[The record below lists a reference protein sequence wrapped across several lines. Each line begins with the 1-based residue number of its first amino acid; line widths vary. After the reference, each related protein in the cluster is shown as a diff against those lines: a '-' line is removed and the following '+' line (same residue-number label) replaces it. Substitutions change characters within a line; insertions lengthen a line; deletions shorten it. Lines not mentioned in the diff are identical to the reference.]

1 MSSATYANVN
11 FGNQNANPLPKG
23 FSAGE
28 IDWSKVKALAPLE
41 ACQVSLIP
49 PSADV
54 SIKNN
59 TISFT
64 AENPFGDSSFGTITS
79 TGSHIA
85 IDEKGT
91 VKIKAASPVA
101 EDLTCGR
108 VEVEA
113 QSNLRLNV
121 GTSLA
126 INVNTTGQHDEEGA
140 ISNSS
145 TQSVD
150 DKRYP
155 AFSINV
161 SNGGLDIE
169 CADGD
174 IHFSGKNIVFNAAE
188 TLTLNATRA
197 VNILAGFE
205 GTEVF
210 AKAAAGLFGFE
221 LPASG
226 GGEVVIKAGKF
237 VNDANVSESSASKTS
252 EKTGGAKI
260 QETGSSM
267 STTSL
272 RQAGDLN
279 LSTSGNVWLAA
290 GQKMRI
296 EAQGTVVNSTG
307 PAVPPVWGVSQQEAL
322 VITANKNSTPLDTAM
337 KIEVDNGDF
346 VTKVSKIGD
355 IGIITETGLIG
366 VLAGAGKAAAFT
378 GNPGDL
384 VFKSYKGNI
393 DGEAALQVG
402 FLGGNAAGIG
412 VGKAGVAKDFIAAF
426 KPGFGYDKGT
436 GGVTMKTSTGIASVL
451 GKLQAGMGIGEN
463 PGASTNFLAF
473 NPSGALLKITGPF
486 TNSITGAVTTQI
498 TGANTFNVTGANTSN
513 VTGANTANVTGLIAN
528 KSQTGVTIDSPGNV
542 TIKADGSVNITAK
555 TTVRID
561 GPSGI
566 FLN

>member
-1 MSSATYANVN
+1 MASATYANVN
-11 FGNQNANPLPKG
+11 YGNQNASPLPSG
-23 FSAGE
+23 FTVGAT
-28 IDWSKVKALAPLE
+28 DWSKTKALAPLK

-54 SIKNN
+54 SIRNN

-85 IDEKGT
+85 VDEKGT

-108 VEVEA
+108 VEIES
-113 QSNLRLNV
+113 QSNVRLNV

-126 INVNTTGQHDEEGA
+126 INVNASGQHDEEGD

-145 TQSVD
+145 TQSVEK
-150 DKRYP
+150 KRYP

-169 CADGD
+169 CANGD

-205 GTEVF
+205 ATEVF

-237 VNDANVSESSASKTS
+237 VNDANVSESSSSKVS

-260 QETGSSM
+260 QETGSSL

-296 EAQGTVVNSTG
+296 EAQGTVVNPTG
-307 PAVPPVWGVSQQEAL
+307 PAVPPVWGVSQLEAL
-322 VITANKNSTPLDTAM
+322 VITANKNNTPLPTAM

-346 VTKVSKIGD
+346 ITKVSKIGD
-355 IGIITETGLIG
+355 YGVVTDTGLIG
-366 VLAGAGKAAAFT
+366 LLAGAGTAATYT
-378 GNPGDL
+378 GNPGDI

-393 DGEAALQVG
+393 DGEASLQVG
-402 FLGGNAAGIG
+402 FLGGTAAGIG
-412 VGKAGVAKDFIAAF
+412 VGKAGVATDFIAAY
-426 KPGFGYDKGT
+426 KPGFGYDKGL

-451 GKLQAGMGIGEN
+451 GKLQAGIGIGET
-463 PGASTNFLAF
+463 PQASTNFLAF
-473 NPSGALLKITGPF
+473 NPSGALLNITGPL
-486 TNSITGAVTTQI
+486 TSNITGATTIAATGAVTTQI
-498 TGANTFNVTGANTSN
+498 TGSNIINVTGSNTSN
-513 VTGANTANVTGLIAN
+513 VTGANIRNVTGLVAD
-528 KSQTGVTIDSPGNV
+528 KSQTGVTIESPGSV
-542 TIKADGSVNITAK
+542 TIKAA
-555 TTVRID
+555 TTVTIT

>member
-1 MSSATYANVN
+1 MSSETYANVKY
-11 FGNQNANPLPKG
+11 GNQNASPLPSG
-23 FSAGE
+23 FTAGD
-28 IDWSKVKALAPLE
+28 IDWSKTKALAPLE

-54 SIKNN
+54 SIRNN

-64 AENPFGDSSFGTITS
+64 AENPYGDSSCGTITS

-91 VKIKAASPVA
+91 VKIKAASPVS

-108 VEVEA
+108 VEVES
-113 QSNLRLNV
+113 QTNLRLNV

-126 INVNTTGQHDEEGA
+126 INVNTSGQHDEEGK

-150 DKRYP
+150 EKRYP

-237 VNDANVSESSASKTS
+237 VNDANVSESSSSKTS

-272 RQAGDLN
+272 RNAGDLN

-296 EAQGTVVNSTG
+296 EAQGTITNPTG

-322 VITANKNSTPLDTAM
+322 VIAVNKNNTPLNTAM

-355 IGIITETGLIG
+355 YAVVTDTGLLAL
-366 VLAGAGKAAAFT
+366 LAGAGTATTYT
-378 GNPGDL
+378 GNAGDL
-384 VFKSYKGNI
+384 ILKSYKGNI
-393 DGEAALQVG
+393 EGDAALRAG
-402 FLGGNAAGIG
+402 FIAGNVAEMG
-412 VGKAGVAKDFIAAF
+412 VGKAGTATDYISAY
-426 KPGFGYDKGT
+426 KPGFGFDKGS
-436 GGVTMKTSTGIASVL
+436 GGVTMKTSTGIAAVL
-451 GKLQAGMGIGEN
+451 GKLQAGIGIGET
-463 PGASTNFLAF
+463 PQASTNFLAF
-473 NPSGALLKITGPF
+473 NPSGALLNITGPL
-486 TNSITGAVTTQI
+486 TSSITGATTIAATGAVTTQI
-498 TGANTFNVTGANTSN
+498 TGANTINVTGANTSN
-513 VTGANTANVTGLIAN
+513 VTGANIRNVTGLVAD
-528 KSQTGVTIDSPGNV
+528 KSQTGVTIESPGSI
-542 TIKADGSVNITAK
+542 TIKASTKVDI
-555 TTVRID
+555 I

>member
-1 MSSATYANVN
+1 MSSVSYSDVKI
-11 FGNQNANPLPKG
+11 GDPSSSPLPSG
-23 FSAGE
+23 FAIGPT
-28 IDWSKVKALAPLE
+28 DWSKTKALAPLE

-64 AENPFGDSSFGTITS
+64 AETPYGDSSFGTITS

-85 IDEKGT
+85 VDEKGT
-91 VKIKAASPVA
+91 VKIKASSPVA

-108 VEVEA
+108 VEVES
-113 QSNLRLNV
+113 QTNFRLNV
-121 GTSLA
+121 GTCFA
-126 INVNTTGQHDEEGA
+126 INVNTSGQHDEEGDV
-140 ISNSS
+140 SNSS

-150 DKRYP
+150 KKRYP

-161 SNGGLDIE
+161 SNGGLDVE
-169 CADGD
+169 CANGD

-205 GTEVF
+205 GKEIF

-237 VNDANVSESSASKTS
+237 VNDSNVSSTSASKIS
-252 EKTGGAKI
+252 EKAGGAKI

-267 STTSL
+267 GTTSL

-279 LSTSGNVWLAA
+279 LSTTGNVWLAS

-296 EAQGTVVNSTG
+296 EAQGMVTNTTG
-307 PAVPPVWGVSQQEAL
+307 PAIPPVWGASQQEAL
-322 VITANKNSTPLDTAM
+322 VIAVNKNNTPLNTAM
-337 KIEVDNGDF
+337 TIEVDNGDF
-346 VTKVSKIGD
+346 NTKVSKIGD
-355 IGIITETGLIG
+355 FSVITETGSIG
-366 VLAGAGKAAAFT
+366 VLAGAGKASTFT

-384 VFKSYKGNI
+384 ILKSYKGNI
-393 DGEAALQVG
+393 TGEAALQVG
-402 FLGGNAAGIG
+402 FLGGTAAGIG
-412 VGKAGVAKDFIAAF
+412 VGKNGVAEDFVAAY
-426 KPGFGYDKGT
+426 KPGFGYDKGS

-451 GKLQAGMGIGEN
+451 GKLQAGIGIGQT
-463 PGASTNFLAF
+463 PQASTNFFAF
-473 NPSGALLKITGPF
+473 NPSGALMNITGPL
-486 TNSITGAVTTQI
+486 TNAISGAVTTKI
-498 TGANTFNVTGANTSN
+498 TGSNTISITGANTSN
-513 VTGANTANVTGLIAN
+513 VTGANVRNITGLVTD
-528 KSQTGVTIDSPGNV
+528 KSATGVTIESPGSI
-542 TIKADGSVNITAK
+542 TIKASTKVDI
-555 TTVRID
+555 I

>member
-1 MSSATYANVN
+1 MSSVSYSGVKI
-11 FGNQNANPLPKG
+11 GDPSSSPLPSG
-23 FSAGE
+23 FTVGAT
-28 IDWSKVKALAPLE
+28 DWSKTKALAPLK

-64 AENPFGDSSFGTITS
+64 AETPYGDSSFGTITS

-85 IDEKGT
+85 VDEKGT

-108 VEVEA
+108 VEVES
-113 QSNLRLNV
+113 QTNFRLNV
-121 GTSLA
+121 GTSFA
-126 INVNTTGQHDEEGA
+126 INVNTSGQHDEEGDV
-140 ISNSS
+140 SNSS

-150 DKRYP
+150 KKRYP

-161 SNGGLDIE
+161 SNGGLDVE
-169 CADGD
+169 CANGD

-205 GTEVF
+205 GKEVF

-237 VNDANVSESSASKTS
+237 INDSNVSSTSASKIS
-252 EKTGGAKI
+252 EKAGGAKI

-267 STTSL
+267 GTTSL

-279 LSTSGNVWLAA
+279 LSTTGNVWLAS

-296 EAQGTVVNSTG
+296 EAQGMVTNTTG
-307 PAVPPVWGVSQQEAL
+307 PAIPPVWGASQQEAL
-322 VITANKNSTPLDTAM
+322 VIAVNKNSTPLNTAM
-337 KIEVDNGDF
+337 SIEVDNGDF
-346 VTKVSKIGD
+346 NTKVSKIGD
-355 IGIITETGLIG
+355 FSVITETGSIG
-366 VLAGAGKAAAFT
+366 VLAGAGKASTFT

-384 VFKSYKGNI
+384 ILKSYKGNI
-393 DGEAALQVG
+393 TGEAALQVG
-402 FLGGNAAGIG
+402 FLGGTAAGIG
-412 VGKAGVAKDFIAAF
+412 VGKNGVAEDFVAAY
-426 KPGFGYDKGT
+426 KPGFGYDKGS

-451 GKLQAGMGIGEN
+451 GKLQAGIGIGQT
-463 PGASTNFLAF
+463 PQASTNFFAF
-473 NPSGALLKITGPF
+473 NPSGALTNITGPLTNTISGAATTKITGSN
-486 TNSITGAVTTQI
+486 TISI
-498 TGANTFNVTGANTSN
+498 TGANTSN
-513 VTGANTANVTGLIAN
+513 VTGANVRNITGLVTD
-528 KSQTGVTIDSPGNV
+528 KSATGVTIESPGSI
-542 TIKADGSVNITAK
+542 TIKASTKVDI
-555 TTVRID
+555 I

>member
-11 FGNQNANPLPKG
+11 FGDPNANPLPKG

-28 IDWSKVKALAPLE
+28 IDWSNVKALAPLE
-41 ACQVSLIP
+41 GCQVSLIP

-85 IDEKGT
+85 VDEKGT

-108 VEVEA
+108 IEVEA

-205 GTEVF
+205 ATEVF

-221 LPASG
+221 LPVSA

-237 VNDANVSESSASKTS
+237 VNDANVSESSASKVS

-296 EAQGTVVNSTG
+296 EAQGTVVNPTG
-307 PAVPPVWGVSQQEAL
+307 PAVPPVWGVSQLEAL
-322 VITANKNSTPLDTAM
+322 VITANKGSTPLDTAM
-337 KIEVDNGDF
+337 KIEVDNADF

-366 VLAGAGKAAAFT
+366 VLACAGPATTFT
-378 GNPGDL
+378 GTPGDL
-384 VFKSYKGNI
+384 VLKSYKGNI

-402 FLGGNAAGIG
+402 FLGGNAAGMG
-412 VGKAGVAKDFIAAF
+412 VGKAGVSVDFFAAY

-473 NPSGALLKITGPF
+473 NPSGALLNITGPL
-486 TNSITGAVTTQI
+486 TNAITGAVTTQI
-498 TGANTFNVTGANTSN
+498 TGANTINVTGANTSN
-513 VTGANTANVTGLIAN
+513 VTGANTRNITGLVTD
-528 KSQTGVTIDSPGNV
+528 KSATGVTIESPGSI
-542 TIKADGSVNITAK
+542 TIKASTKVDI
-555 TTVRID
+555 I

>member
-1 MSSATYANVN
+1 MSSVTYANVSY
-11 FGNQNANPLPKG
+11 GNPNANPLPSG
-23 FSAGE
+23 FTAGE
-28 IDWSKVKALAPLE
+28 IDWSNVKALAPLE

-126 INVNTTGQHDEEGA
+126 INVNTTGQHDEEGSV
-140 ISNSS
+140 SNSS

-205 GTEVF
+205 ATEVF

-237 VNDANVSESSASKTS
+237 VNDANVSESSASKVS

-296 EAQGTVVNSTG
+296 EAQGTVTNPTG

-322 VITANKNSTPLDTAM
+322 VIIANKNSTPLDTAM

-355 IGIITETGLIG
+355 IGIVTETGLIS
-366 VLAGAGKAAAFT
+366 VLAGAGTATTYT
-378 GNPGDL
+378 GNVGDIIL
-384 VFKSYKGNI
+384 KSYKGNI
-393 DGEAALQVG
+393 EGDAALRAG
-402 FLGGNAAGIG
+402 FIAGNVAEMG
-412 VGKAGVAKDFIAAF
+412 VGKAGTATDYISAY
-426 KPGFGYDKGT
+426 KPGFGFDKGS
-436 GGVTMKTSTGIASVL
+436 GGVTMKTSTGIAAVL
-451 GKLQAGMGIGEN
+451 GKLQAGMGIGET

-473 NPSGALLKITGPF
+473 NPTGALLNVTGPL
-486 TNSITGAVTTQI
+486 TNTVTGAVTTQI
-498 TGANTFNVTGANTSN
+498 TGANTINVTGANTSN
-513 VTGANTANVTGLIAN
+513 VTGANVRNITGLVTD
-528 KSQTGVTIDSPGNV
+528 KSATGVTIESPGSI
-542 TIKADGSVNITAK
+542 TIKAA
-555 TTVRID
+555 TTVTID

>member
-1 MSSATYANVN
+1 MSSTSYANVKIGDPN
-11 FGNQNANPLPKG
+11 SSPLPSG
-23 FSAGE
+23 FSVGAT
-28 IDWSKVKALAPLE
+28 DWSKTQALAPLE

-85 IDEKGT
+85 VDEKGT
-91 VKIKAASPVA
+91 VKIKAASPVS

-126 INVNTTGQHDEEGA
+126 INVNTTGQHDEEGDV
-140 ISNSS
+140 SNSS

-150 DKRYP
+150 KKRYP

-205 GTEVF
+205 ATEVF

-221 LPASG
+221 LPVSG

-237 VNDANVSESSASKTS
+237 VNDANVSESSASKIS
-252 EKTGGAKI
+252 EKTGGFKI

-267 STTSL
+267 STTTL
-272 RQAGDLN
+272 NQAGDLN
-279 LSTSGNVWLAA
+279 LSTTGNVWLAA

-296 EAQGTVVNSTG
+296 EAQGTVTNTTG
-307 PAVPPVWGVSQQEAL
+307 PSIPPVWGVSQPEAL
-322 VITANKNSTPLDTAM
+322 VIAVNKNNTPLDTAM
-337 KIEVDNGDF
+337 RVEVDNGDY

-355 IGIITETGLIG
+355 IGIATDTGLISI
-366 VLAGAGKAAAFT
+366 LAGSGSAKTFT

-384 VFKSYKGNI
+384 YLKSYKGNI

-412 VGKAGVAKDFIAAF
+412 VGKAGVATDFISAY
-426 KPGFGYDKGT
+426 KPGFGYDKGS
-436 GGVTMKTSTGIASVL
+436 GGVTMKTATGIASVL
-451 GKLQAGMGIGEN
+451 GKLQAGMGIGET
-463 PGASTNFLAF
+463 PQASTNFLAF
-473 NPSGALLKITGPF
+473 NPSGALLNITGPF
-486 TNSITGAVTTQI
+486 TNAITGAVTTQI
-498 TGANTFNVTGANTSN
+498 TGANTINITGANTSN
-513 VTGANTANVTGLIAN
+513 VTGANTRNITGLVMD
-528 KSQTGVTIDSPGNV
+528 KSQTGVTIESPGSV
-542 TIKADGSVNITAK
+542 TIKAKTSVTIE
-555 TTVRID
+555 

>member
-1 MSSATYANVN
+1 MASDLYAGVKIGDPNATFNSKVTLN
-11 FGNQNANPLPKG
+11 GN
-23 FSAGE
+23 
-28 IDWSKVKALAPLE
+28 IDWSKTQALAPLE
-41 ACQVSLIP
+41 GCQVSLIP
-49 PSADV
+49 PDANV
-54 SIKNN
+54 TVKNN

-64 AENPFGDSSFGTITS
+64 AETPYGDSSFGTITS

-91 VKIKAASPVA
+91 VKIKASSPVA
-101 EDLTCGR
+101 EDPTCGR

-113 QSNLRLNV
+113 QTNLRLNV

-126 INVNTTGQHDEEGA
+126 INVNTSGQHDEEGK

-150 DKRYP
+150 EKRYP

-205 GTEVF
+205 ATEVF

-237 VNDANVSESSASKTS
+237 VNDANVSETSSSKIS
-252 EKTGGAKI
+252 EKAGGAKI
-260 QETGSSM
+260 TETGSSM
-267 STTSL
+267 STASFKT
-272 RQAGDLN
+272 AGDLN
-279 LSTSGNVWLAA
+279 LSTSGNVWIAA

-296 EAQGTVVNSTG
+296 EAQNVATNPTG
-307 PAVPPVWGVSQQEAL
+307 PATPPVWGVSQPEAL
-322 VITANKNSTPLDTAM
+322 VIAVNKKNTPLDTAM
-337 KIEVDNGDF
+337 LVEVEGGDA
-346 VTKVSKIGD
+346 VTKVSGTGD

-366 VLAGAGKAAAFT
+366 VLAGAGKATTFE
-378 GNPGDL
+378 GNVGDL
-384 VFKSYKGNI
+384 VLKSYKGNI
-393 DGEAALQVG
+393 EGEAALRAG
-402 FLGGNAAGIG
+402 FVAGNVAEIG
-412 VGKAGVAKDFIAAF
+412 VGKGTSATDYFSAY
-426 KPGFGYDKGT
+426 KPGFGFDKGS
-436 GGVTMKTSTGIASVL
+436 GGVTMKTSTGIAAVL
-451 GKLQAGMGIGEN
+451 GKIQAGIGIGET
-463 PGASTNFLAF
+463 PSASTNFLAF
-473 NPSGALLKITGPF
+473 NATGALLNITGPLTGAVTGATTSTF
-486 TNSITGAVTTQI
+486 TGAVTTQI
-498 TGANTFNVTGANTSN
+498 TGANTINVTGANTSN
-513 VTGANTANVTGLIAN
+513 VTGANIRNITGLVTD
-528 KSQTGVTIDSPGNV
+528 KSATGVTIESPGSI
-542 TIKADGSVNITAK
+542 TIKASTKVDI
-555 TTVRID
+555 I

>member
-1 MSSATYANVN
+1 MSSATYANVKY
-11 FGNQNANPLPKG
+11 GNQNASPLPSG
-23 FSAGE
+23 FTSGD
-28 IDWSKVKALAPLE
+28 IDWSKTEALAPLE

-54 SIKNN
+54 SIRNN

-85 IDEKGT
+85 VDEKGT
-91 VKIKAASPVA
+91 VKIKAASPVS

-113 QSNLRLNV
+113 QTNLRLNV

-126 INVNTTGQHDEEGA
+126 INVNTSGQHDEEGDV
-140 ISNSS
+140 SNSS
-145 TQSVD
+145 TQTVD
-150 DKRYP
+150 KKRYP

-205 GTEVF
+205 ATEIF

-237 VNDANVSESSASKTS
+237 VNDANVSESSSSKVS

-272 RQAGDLN
+272 RNAGDLN

-296 EAQGTVVNSTG
+296 EAQGTVTNPTG
-307 PAVPPVWGVSQQEAL
+307 PAVPPVWGVSQKEAL
-322 VITANKNSTPLDTAM
+322 VIAVNKNSTPLDTAM

-346 VTKVSKIGD
+346 VTKVSKVGD
-355 IGIITETGLIG
+355 YAVVTETGLLAL
-366 VLAGAGKAAAFT
+366 LAGAGTATTYT

-384 VFKSYKGNI
+384 ILKSYKGNI
-393 DGEAALQVG
+393 EGDAALRAG
-402 FLGGNAAGIG
+402 FIAGNVAEMG
-412 VGKAGVAKDFIAAF
+412 VGKAGTATDYISAY
-426 KPGFGYDKGT
+426 KPGFGFDKGS
-436 GGVTMKTSTGIASVL
+436 GGVTMKTSTGIAAVL
-451 GKLQAGMGIGEN
+451 GKLQAGMGIGET
-463 PGASTNFLAF
+463 PSASTNFLAF
-473 NPSGALLKITGPF
+473 NPSGAILNVTGPF
-486 TNSITGAVTTQI
+486 SITGTGAVTAALTGNVTNQITGSLITNVTGSNTSNI
-498 TGANTFNVTGANTSN
+498 TGANVR
-513 VTGANTANVTGLIAN
+513 NVTGLVAD
-528 KSQTGVTIDSPGNV
+528 KSQTGVTIESPGAI
-542 TIKADGSVNITAK
+542 TIKAATSVT
-555 TTVRID
+555 ID

>member
-1 MSSATYANVN
+1 MSSETYANVKY
-11 FGNQNANPLPKG
+11 GNQNASPLPSG
-23 FSAGE
+23 FTAGD
-28 IDWSKVKALAPLE
+28 IDWSKTKALAPLE

-54 SIKNN
+54 SIRNN

-64 AENPFGDSSFGTITS
+64 AETPYGDSSFGTITS

-91 VKIKAASPVA
+91 VKIKAASPVS

-108 VEVEA
+108 VEVES
-113 QSNLRLNV
+113 QTNLRLNV

-126 INVNTTGQHDEEGA
+126 INVNTSGQHDEEGK

-150 DKRYP
+150 EKRYP

-237 VNDANVSESSASKTS
+237 VNDANVSESSSSKTS

-272 RQAGDLN
+272 RNAGDLN

-296 EAQGTVVNSTG
+296 EAQGTITNPTG

-322 VITANKNSTPLDTAM
+322 VIAVNKNNTPLNTAM

-355 IGIITETGLIG
+355 YAVVTDTGLLAL
-366 VLAGAGKAAAFT
+366 LAGVGTATTYT

-412 VGKAGVAKDFIAAF
+412 VGKAGVSTDFVAAY

-451 GKLQAGMGIGEN
+451 GKLQAGIGIGET

-473 NPSGALLKITGPF
+473 NPSGAILNITGPL
-486 TNSITGAVTTQI
+486 TTAVTGAVTTQI
-498 TGANTFNVTGANTSN
+498 TGANTINVTGANTSN
-513 VTGANTANVTGLIAN
+513 VTGANVRNITGLVTD
-528 KSQTGVTIDSPGNV
+528 KSATGVTIESPGSI
-542 TIKADGSVNITAK
+542 TIKASTKVDI
-555 TTVRID
+555 I